1 LHGKLLVL
9 CEGFSAVLPTK
20 YEAAIAVFDF
30 PFWPPVTPQS
40 ESFIFKVFFSHAQAY
55 CSCHNLSE
63 FEQIFRLVDNS
74 SICICTK
81 DSCNCFVHVPDRTNN
96 YDKDINRCTLP
107 PVSRLYL
114 AFFCVYVSKKF
125 KGRKHHFFSPL
136 PVCHSFWFA
145 FVFFLIKVWLE
156 KAKHVSPMSR

>member
-30 PFWPPVTPQS
+30 LFWPPVTPQS

-74 SICICTK
+74 PSAYAQKIVVTAL
-81 DSCNCFVHVPDRTNN
+81 FT
-96 YDKDINRCTLP
+96 
-107 PVSRLYL
+107 
-114 AFFCVYVSKKF
+114 
-125 KGRKHHFFSPL
+125 
-136 PVCHSFWFA
+136 
-145 FVFFLIKVWLE
+145 FLTEQK
-156 KAKHVSPMSR
+156 